1 MTLPTNSNR
10 RLVYVAAAIVVG
22 AVLVSAAI
30 ILPPATHQTK
40 TAPPSTS
47 TTVSQP
53 SVSTNAS
60 STTADAT
67 GLRLSLTISND
78 VIAEGDSISINI
90 TDFNT
95 LPVSNSPQPISILRL
110 GTSACPTSLP
120 LGVGIFQGDF
130 DAGNVSSAQPMD
142 LYHPGVYSC
151 GGVPSGGLIFS
162 FAPSSDN
169 MNVSSL
175 QAITATHTVTANS
188 TTSVQYFVSTP
199 VYTEQAA
206 ANLQYSGYWTDVN
219 GDIWGSNATLH
230 SFGPGE
236 YTIEAVDLWGHEM
249 FAHFQVIPNPASSAT
264 TTTLTVA
271 APGQCPAGNVCAS
284 FSYNSDG
291 QIRVDSVNATQQVC
305 FNCGVVNGNG
315 HSYVYIQVTF
325 ENTGSLPIYIPDGS
339 AGVSTSPSSN
349 SSVLQQV
356 VSGQCAGTYSILKLD
371 PGKSVTLSGPSCE
384 EGFAYQ
390 VVNPG
395 TVTLTLSFN
404 WTTNSQAS
412 TNPTDFQEK
421 TTILAQLTF

>member
-10 RLVYVAAAIVVG
+10 RLVYVAAAIIVG
-22 AVLVSAAI
+22 VVLVSAAI

-53 SVSTNAS
+53 SVLTNAS

-67 GLRLSLTISND
+67 GLRLSLTISNG
-78 VIAEGDSISINI
+78 VIAEGDSISISI
-90 TDFNT
+90 TVFNT
-95 LPVSNSPQPISILRL
+95 LPVSNSPQPTSNLRL

-120 LGVGIFQGDF
+120 LGVGIFQGNF
-130 DAGNVSSAQPMD
+130 DAGNVSSAQPMG
-142 LYHPGVYSC
+142 LYHPGAYSC
-151 GGVPSGGLIFS
+151 PGIPSGGYSYTFE
-162 FAPSSDN
+162 PESDN
-169 MNVSSL
+169 MSL
-175 QAITATHTVTANS
+175 SAGTSTATHTLTDNG

-199 VYTEQAA
+199 VYKAQAA

-219 GDIWGSNATLH
+219 GDIFGENASFH

-236 YTIEAVDLWGHEM
+236 YTIEAVDLWGNEV
-249 FAHFQVIPNPASSAT
+249 FAHFQVIPNPTSSAT

-291 QIRVDSVNATQQVC
+291 QVRVDSVSATQQVC

-339 AGVSTSPSSN
+339 AGVSASPSSN

-356 VSGQCAGTYSILKLD
+356 VSGQCAGTYSILELD
-371 PGKSVTLSGPSCE
+371 PGKSATFSGPSCE

>member
-1 MTLPTNSNR
+1 MTLPTNSDR
-10 RLVYVAAAIVVG
+10 RLVYVAAAIIVG
-22 AVLVSAAI
+22 VVLVSAAI
-30 ILPPATHQTK
+30 ILPPAIHQTK

-67 GLRLSLTISND
+67 GLRLSLAINND
-78 VIAEGDSISINI
+78 VIAEGGSISINI
-90 TDFNT
+90 TDFNI

-142 LYHPGVYSC
+142 LYQPGVYSC
-151 GGVPSGGLIFS
+151 PGIPSGGYSYTFE
-162 FAPSSDN
+162 PESDN
-169 MNVSSL
+169 VNLSVGTS
-175 QAITATHTVTANS
+175 TATHTVTDNG
-188 TTSVQYFVSTP
+188 TTSVQYIVTNPTYVKDASAT
-199 VYTEQAA
+199 
-206 ANLQYSGYWTDVN
+206 LQYSGYWT
-219 GDIWGSNATLH
+219 GEATFTFSNATFH
-230 SFGPGE
+230 SFGAGE
-236 YTIEAVDLWGHEM
+236 YTIEAVDLWGHEV
-249 FAHFQVIPNPASSAT
+249 FAHFQVVPNPASSAT
-264 TTTLTVA
+264 TTTITVA
-271 APGQCPAGNVCAS
+271 APGQCPAGNTCAS

-291 QIRVDSVNATQQVC
+291 QVKVDSVNATQQAC

-339 AGVSTSPSSN
+339 AVISTSPSSN

-356 VSGQCAGTYSILKLD
+356 VSAQCAGTYSILELD
-371 PGKSVTLSGPSCE
+371 PGKSATFSGPSCE
-384 EGFAYQ
+384 DGFAYQ
-390 VVNPG
+390 MVNPG